1 MSFVRQVE
9 IQRIVPFVSRVW
21 VGFLQIMFEH

>member
-9 IQRIVPFVSRVW
+9 IQRIIPSMSQVW